1 LRLQKEL
8 PYRRL
13 LFIASLALTRRELH
27 VFSYFRRMLTENQT
41 EQAFQHTVAAE
52 TTISGVGIHSGQ
64 TVNIIVKPAE
74 PNTGIVF
81 QRVDLERQPTVKAD
95 VDNVVETTRSTTIEA
110 NGARVS
116 TIEHLMA
123 ALVGCGVDNA
133 LIQINGAEV
142 PILDGSAQPFVE
154 MISKAGVQQQEAAKI
169 YYTLQHNISF
179 TDDDKKVEM
188 VALPFHEYRVNTLID
203 FNSPVL
209 GTQHAA
215 IKHIS
220 DFKEQI
226 ASSRTFCFFHELEY
240 LIDHNL
246 IKGGDINNAIVVV
259 DKPVTD
265 EQVQRISKVF
275 KKENVKVNEGGILNN
290 LDLRFPNEPARHKLL
305 DVIGDLALVGFPFK
319 AHIIANRPGHSSN
332 VEFAKKIKEHIK
344 KYKHRQQIPQY
355 DPNKPPVY
363 DVHAIESKLPH
374 RYPFLLIDKVIEIN
388 DKQVVA
394 VKNVTYNEPFFQGH
408 FPGNCV
414 MPGVLQVEALAQT
427 GGILT
432 IPDDP
437 DHDYDTYF
445 LKIDNCKFKNKV
457 VPGDTLILKMELMNP
472 VRRGI
477 CEMKGTIFVGEKLV
491 AEADMV
497 AQIVKK
503 PKVKA

>member
-1 LRLQKEL
+1 MQ
-8 PYRRL
+8 
-13 LFIASLALTRRELH
+13 LTKIG
-27 VFSYFRRMLTENQT
+27 SG
-41 EQAFQHTVAAE
+41 FQHTLASDI
-52 TTISGVGIHSGQ
+52 TISGVGIHSGEEVEM
-64 TVNIIVKPAE
+64 TLKPAE

-81 QRVDLERQPTVKAD
+81 KRVDLEGAPTVKAD
-95 VDNVVETTRSTTIEA
+95 VDHVVDTTRSTTIEA

-123 ALVGCGVDNA
+123 ALIGNQVDNA
-133 LIQINGAEV
+133 LIEISGAEV
-142 PILDGSAQPFVE
+142 PILDGSSEPFIE
-154 MISKAGVQQQEAAKI
+154 TIQKAGIRQQEAAKV

-179 TDDDKKVEM
+179 VDEGKKVEM
-188 VALPFHEYRVNTLID
+188 VALPYDGFRINTLID

-215 IKHIS
+215 LTNIS
-220 DFKEQI
+220 EFNEEI
-226 ASSRTFCFFHELEY
+226 APCRTFCFFHELEY

-246 IKGGDINNAIVVV
+246 IRGGDINNAIVVV
-259 DKPVTD
+259 DKGVTED
-265 EQVQRISKVF
+265 QVKRISKVF

-305 DVIGDLALVGFPFK
+305 DVVGDLALVGIPFK
-319 AHIIANRPGHSSN
+319 AHIIANRPGHASN
-332 VEFAKKIKEHIK
+332 VAFAKKIKEHLK
-344 KYKHRQQIPQY
+344 KYKNRQQIPDY
-355 DPNKPPVY
+355 DPSKPPIF
-363 DVHAIESKLPH
+363 DVHAIEKKLPH
-374 RYPFLLIDKVIEIN
+374 RYPFLLIDKVIELN
-388 DKQVVA
+388 EKFVVA
-394 VKNVTYNEPFFQGH
+394 IKNVTYNEHFFQGH

-477 CEMKGTIFVGEKLV
+477 CEMKGTIFVGDKLV
-491 AEADMV
+491 AEADLV

-503 PKVKA
+503 PKVKV